1 MDGSRRVLLRTDVI
15 LMPLLTIAFGLQYYD
30 KAVLGSASIFGLR
43 EDLNLVGDRYSQSNA
58 FFYYGYLTG
67 AFPMAFLVQRWQR
80 HLNVFLSL
88 AIVLWGAILMLTPA
102 VSDWRGLYAQRFF
115 LG

>member
-1 MDGSRRVLLRTDVI
+1 MLLRTDLV

-30 KAVLGSASIFGLR
+30 KAVLGSASIFGIR
-43 EDLNLVGDRYSQSNA
+43 EDLQLIGNRYGQSNA
-58 FFYYGYLTG
+58 FFYYGYLAG

-80 HLNVFLSL
+80 RLNIFLGL
-88 AIVLWGAILMLTPA
+88 AIVLWGAIVMLTPLVA
-102 VSDWRGLYAQRFF
+102 DWRGLYAQRFF